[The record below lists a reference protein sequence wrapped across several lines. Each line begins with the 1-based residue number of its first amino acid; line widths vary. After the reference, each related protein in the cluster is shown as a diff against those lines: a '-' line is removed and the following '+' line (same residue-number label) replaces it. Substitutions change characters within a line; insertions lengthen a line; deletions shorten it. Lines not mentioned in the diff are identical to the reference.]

1 MCGDEDETIRNTP
14 LHEYLHPDEIQ
25 EEAMRGIRKQSG
37 EKLSPIYK
45 TVLRTKSGDPIR
57 VEVSESAIVYE
68 ENEADLIII
77 RDISVRD

>member
-1 MCGDEDETIRNTP
+1 
-14 LHEYLHPDEIQ
+14 
-25 EEAMRGIRKQSG
+25 MRGIRKQSG